1 MIHAL
6 PLFHLIVGKPV
17 IVLGDG
23 AAAEAKR
30 RLVERAGGEVVGDE
44 RPSGDHSVLVVSV
57 TARVQ
62 GALQFAHVIV
72 NGVVEG
78 PVHASQLLELQPKAR
93 ITGNVHYQAVEMH
106 QGAVV
111 AGQLCPN
118 VLELDKPTLKLASN
132 GQ

>member
-1 MIHAL
+1 MFARN
-6 PLFHLIVGKPV
+6 KTPV
-17 IVLGDG
+17 IKSLVAQGTSVKGDIAFADG
-23 AAAEAKR
+23 LR
-30 RLVERAGGEVVGDE
+30 IDGEVVGDV
-44 RPSGDHSVLVVSV
+44 RASGDPSVLVVSE

-62 GALQFAHVIV
+62 GALQAAHVIV